1 MKESK
6 IVYFKTPGEHNTM
19 HVLKLAKERSDEL
32 GIKDIIV
39 ASTRGKTALEA
50 VKIFDPRKYNLII
63 VTHMAGFRDPGTQ
76 EFDENIRKDV
86 ENKGAKVLTCTHAL
100 SGVERSL
107 RRQLDLRGPVEII
120 AEALRLFGEGAK
132 VAVEITIMA
141 ADAGLIPVDRD
152 VIAIGGSGKGADS
165 AYVIKPANS
174 TNFFD
179 LFVKEIICK
188 PLEH

>member
-6 IVYFKTPGEHNTM
+6 IVYFETSGEHNTL

-63 VTHMAGFRDPGTQ
+63 VTHMAGFRGPGAQ

-107 RRQLDLRGPVEII
+107 RRQLGLRGPVEII

-152 VIAIGGSGKGADS
+152 VIAIAGSSKGADS